1 MLSKKDFDKFEE
13 LIKQVVDDELDKK
26 IPNYIKYLPT
36 KDEFYSKM
44 DELMGEVK
52 SMRETQEIHSESH
65 RQINDRLEKLETILE
80 PQN

>member
-1 MLSKKDFDKFEE
+1 MLTKKDFDKFEE

-36 KDEFYSKM
+36 KVEFYIKM

-52 SMRETQEIHSESH
+52 AMRESQEIHAGTHSE
-65 RQINDRLEKLETILE
+65 INDRLEKLEQVLT
-80 PQN
+80 P